1 MVNRKCKEVIV
12 PSCASL
18 VMPLTLVLGAYIIL
32 HGHLSPGGGFQ
43 GGVLI
48 AGALT
53 IFFLAFGKEKTLET
67 FHLKRFSYS
76 EDIGALAFLLFATLG
91 VIYGTSF
98 CSNVVAKG
106 SLGKLFSSG
115 TVFLMNFAV
124 GYKVLAGIGVLI
136 LVMIGTLKGDNEEG
150 LEDGD

>member
-1 MVNRKCKEVIV
+1 MPSWKSLFQSRTHKC
-12 PSCASL
+12 
-18 VMPLTLVLGAYIIL
+18 
-32 HGHLSPGGGFQ
+32 HLW
-43 GGVLI
+43 
-48 AGALT
+48 
-53 IFFLAFGKEKTLET
+53 T

-106 SLGKLFSSG
+106 SLGQLFSSG